1 MNPTS
6 YPSARPCATII
17 VASCLAFVGP
27 AGCSSSAS
35 APNVD
40 AAGDDASGDNSP
52 AEVDAGFDSVA
63 IDAPTVVDVPT
74 CLASCDDKN
83 DCTTDSC
90 DPVTFQCVHTPVA
103 DGTSCEDGNACTI
116 NDLCQGGLCY
126 SGPYRSCAAID
137 QCHIAGVCT
146 PKTGKC
152 TNPNSPAGTPCDDA
166 KACTVGDQCLEG
178 VCAGSVR
185 VCPGQNVCDDA
196 SGVCRNPSGLPVFPT
211 ATSGFVFD
219 NAYGPLHGNGL
230 ARSSDGSVF
239 AAGSFQDHSDL
250 GSGPINTSDP
260 RGANNTDV
268 FLARLDPSTGRAIWT
283 QTLGDAMKQDV
294 TAFAVNGGGQI
305 GIVGPLQGEW
315 TVGTMDI
322 ERVLKGDYY
331 VLGASVT
338 DGAGQWARR
347 VNLGGNGSLRAIAG
361 DPNAGNFVLC
371 GTATSAATDLSASL
385 AWQGGEDVVLASLA
399 AGAAGDTAW
408 AQQIG
413 GINDE
418 ECQAVAIDGHSNV
431 YLVGS
436 YRFGSTVAIGELPPL
451 PMVDQTGTA
460 QWLFVAKLDSAGNAL
475 WRNYYGQGQQVQTAS
490 AVMTVPTASGGE
502 GLMLAGTVTGTS
514 SFAGV
519 TVDSG
524 SFVAMLD
531 GSNGDVL
538 WVRSL
543 GTGGGASVTSFSANS
558 VGNIVVAGN
567 YGDTLTLGGTVFPRP
582 YNVAGA
588 FVALLDATGNFLA
601 AIGYGDP
608 QYSNQAVGVMTNP
621 TGSGAERDATLF
633 LASFRTQM
641 ELGQPVGT
649 LVASSPQQAIA
660 VLKLAP

>member
-1 MNPTS
+1 MNQTNS
-6 YPSARPCATII
+6 SFSGLCATTI
-17 VASCLAFVGP
+17 VAFSFALVGP
-27 AGCSSSAS
+27 AGCGSSAS
-35 APNVD
+35 APSVD
-40 AAGDDASGDNSP
+40 AAGEISP
-52 AEVDAGFDSVA
+52 AAVDAGVDSVA
-63 IDAPTVVDVPT
+63 IDAQTVVDAPT
-74 CLASCDDKN
+74 CPASCDDTN
-83 DCTTDSC
+83 DCTIDSC
-90 DPVTFQCVHTPVA
+90 DPNTFQCVHTWVA
-103 DGTSCEDGNACTI
+103 DGTSCEDGNACSI
-116 NDLCQGGLCY
+116 NDVCQGGLCY

-152 TNPNSPAGTPCDDA
+152 SNPNSPAGTPCDDGNT
-166 KACTVGDQCLEG
+166 CTVGDQCLEG
-178 VCAGSVR
+178 VCAGAVR
-185 VCPGQNVCDDA
+185 VCPGQNVCDEA
-196 SGVCRNPSGLPVFPT
+196 TGVCRNPSGLPVFPT
-211 ATSGFVFD
+211 AISEFVFE
-219 NAYGPLHGNGL
+219 NAYGPVHGNGL
-230 ARSSDGSVF
+230 ARSPDGSVF
-239 AAGSFQDHSDL
+239 AAGSFQDNSDL
-250 GSGPINTSDP
+250 GSGPVNTSDP

-268 FLARLDPSTGRAIWT
+268 FLARLDPSTGKAIWT
-283 QTLGDAMKQDV
+283 QTFGDAMKQDV
-294 TAFAVNGGGQI
+294 TSFAVNGGGQI

-315 TVGTMDI
+315 TVGTMDL

-338 DGAGQWARR
+338 DGTGQWARR

-361 DPNAGNFVLC
+361 DPNASRFVLC
-371 GTATSAATDLSASL
+371 GTTTNAATDLSAAL
-385 AWQGGEDVVLASLA
+385 VWQGGEDIVLASLV
-399 AGAAGDTAW
+399 AGIGDTGW

-418 ECQAVAIDGHSNV
+418 ECQAVAIDGHSNI

-436 YRFGSTVAIGELPPL
+436 YRFGSTVAIGGLPPL

-475 WRNYYGQGQQVQTAS
+475 WSRYYGQGQQVQTAS
-490 AVMTVPTASGGE
+490 AVMPAATASGGD
-502 GLMLAGTVTGTS
+502 GLVLAGTVTGTS

-531 GSNGDVL
+531 GSKGDVL

-567 YGDTLTLGGTVFPRP
+567 YGDALTLGGTVLPRP

-621 TGSGAERDATLF
+621 TGSGVDKDATLF

-660 VLKLAP
+660 ALKLAP